1 MYSESFSFST
11 VFLILDNLTLTSLG
25 HGQFNAQ
32 FMFPVKVV
40 HWLSEKPKQD
50 HDKKMKV
57 ALSLRKP

>member
-1 MYSESFSFST
+1 MA
-11 VFLILDNLTLTSLG
+11 
-25 HGQFNAQ
+25 QFNAQ